1 MYSNSLKN
9 KSVIITG
16 CNKGIGKATLED
28 FAKNGANVF
37 ACVRNISTEFKSF
50 TKILEKKYNINI
62 EIIKLDLSNKLSISN
77 CVDQIY
83 KTSRNIDVLV
93 NNAGMLFNSLFLMT
107 SEKQLN
113 EMFQVNYFSQVLLTQ
128 IIAKGMIKNKS
139 GNIIFV
145 ASTSGINGDFGRFAY
160 SSSKAAV
167 LSAVKT
173 LSKELSSYNIRVN
186 AVSPGLTET
195 DLMLANTKKEIM
207 ESEIKK
213 ISLKRLADTSEIS
226 NVIVFLASNESSY
239 INGQNII
246 VDGGYLWEL
255 SSLKNLQKI

>member
-1 MYSNSLKN
+1 MHSNSLKN
-9 KSVIITG
+9 KNVIITG

-28 FAKNGANVF
+28 FAKNGANIF
-37 ACVRNISTEFKSF
+37 ACVRNITNDFKIF
-50 TKILEKKYNINI
+50 ITKLKKKYKINI
-62 EIIKLDLSNKLSISN
+62 EVIRLDLSNTSSISKS
-77 CVDQIY
+77 VDQIY
-83 KTSRNIDVLV
+83 KINRNIDILV

-107 SEKQLN
+107 SEKKLH
-113 EMFQVNYFSQVLLTQ
+113 EMFQVNYFSQIFLTQ
-128 IIAKGMIKNKS
+128 IISKGMIKNKS
-139 GNIIFV
+139 GSIIFV

-173 LSKELSSYNIRVN
+173 LSKELSHYNIRVN

-195 DLMLANTKKEIM
+195 DLMLTNTKKEVI

-213 ISLKRLADTSEIS
+213 ISLKRIANTNEIA
-226 NVIVFLASNESSY
+226 NVIVFLASQKSSY

-246 VDGGYLWEL
+246 IDGGYLWEL
-255 SSLKNLQKI
+255 